1 MGCLSQ
7 SPAFLLEVG
16 GVYTLSR
23 PVITQYRL
31 TSSLIGWNQFLQEPP
46 VINVR
51 VLRNHSFLPSA
62 WLRDITGECG
72 WLPVEH
78 AFRTT
83 FFLLVCVSVCFFL
96 FFFLNHFFKVFRI
109 CSSQNK
115 LYFTVFF
122 FLAYLSLS
130 FGITELGLYLPL
142 SASEERRNGV
152 KETHWPFG
160 VGKWNLC
167 DLSLFRS
174 PSLSFSGL
182 VPPSSSPF
190 LSQSFSPVWRLS
202 TEAFQGVPWGPEGK
216 ITTPGGRRAE
226 EPTPIV
232 SPITLLFRS
241 TFKFTSIPDV
251 AFVFLYIILHSS
263 F

>member
-23 PVITQYRL
+23 PVITQHGL

-51 VLRNHSFLPSA
+51 VRRNHSFLPSA
-62 WLRDITGECG
+62 RLRDITGECG

-78 AFRTT
+78 AFRTSI
-83 FFLLVCVSVCFFL
+83 FSSRVRLSLCVSPPL
-96 FFFLNHFFKVFRI
+96 FFKCLGYVVPRTS
-109 CSSQNK
+109 CTLQ
-115 LYFTVFF
+115 FF

-142 SASEERRNGV
+142 SASRERRSGV
-152 KETHWPFG
+152 KETHWPFR

-182 VPPSSSPF
+182 VPSSSPF
-190 LSQSFSPVWRLS
+190 LSQSFSPVWRL
-202 TEAFQGVPWGPEGK
+202 
-216 ITTPGGRRAE
+216 
-226 EPTPIV
+226 
-232 SPITLLFRS
+232 
-241 TFKFTSIPDV
+241 
-251 AFVFLYIILHSS
+251 
-263 F
+263 

>member
-16 GVYTLSR
+16 GVYTLSQ
-23 PVITQYRL
+23 PVITQYGL

-78 AFRTT
+78 AFRTS
-83 FFLLVCVSVCFFL
+83 FFFFSCASLSVCVFFPQS
-96 FFFLNHFFKVFRI
+96 FFKCLGYVVPRT
-109 CSSQNK
+109 S
-115 LYFTVFF
+115 FTLQFF

-142 SASEERRNGV
+142 SASGERRNGV

-167 DLSLFRS
+167 DFRS
-174 PSLSFSGL
+174 PSRLLLSVTELFPCL
-182 VPPSSSPF
+182 AP
-190 LSQSFSPVWRLS
+190 LS

-226 EPTPIV
+226 EATPIV

-251 AFVFLYIILHSS
+251 AFVFL
-263 F
+263 

>member
-1 MGCLSQ
+1 MWE
-7 SPAFLLEVG
+7 FWE
-16 GVYTLSR
+16 
-23 PVITQYRL
+23 I
-31 TSSLIGWNQFLQEPP
+31 IHFFLQPGWGTLQES
-46 VINVR
+46 VDGS
-51 VLRNHSFLPSA
+51 LLSMPSGQ
-62 WLRDITGECG
+62 L
-72 WLPVEH
+72 
-78 AFRTT
+78 F
-83 FFLLVCVSVCFFL
+83 FFLCASLSVF